1 MFNGSWRE
9 AEASS
14 ISLDI
19 PDDNI
24 DVEGGQLPVDL
35 SLLIYC

>member
-24 DVEGGQLPVDL
+24 DVEGD
-35 SLLIYC
+35 IYYYSSVNCTFF